1 MSEKENQEMDGKEK
15 KAAQEENVK
24 DEKIELADDDAEKAA
39 GGRSPMRLGPGFHCR
54 PGTQGPGDYQRL
66 QRPQIPAHVG

>member
-24 DEKIELADDDAEKAA
+24 GEKIEIAESEAEKAA
-39 GGRSPMRLGPGFHCR
+39 GGADFWFWDRETKKPK
-54 PGTQGPGDYQRL
+54 
-66 QRPQIPAHVG
+66 

>member
-39 GGRSPMRLGPGFHCR
+39 GGRSPMRL
-54 PGTQGPGDYQRL
+54 
-66 QRPQIPAHVG
+66 

>member
-1 MSEKENQEMDGKEK
+1 MMMECVGNRRMSEKENQEMDVKEK

-39 GGRSPMRLGPGFHCR
+39 GGRSPMRLEKEQLR
-54 PGTQGPGDYQRL
+54 IDE
-66 QRPQIPAHVG
+66 

>member
-1 MSEKENQEMDGKEK
+1 MSEKENQEMDDKEK

-39 GGRSPMRLGPGFHCR
+39 GGRSPMRLEKE
-54 PGTQGPGDYQRL
+54 
-66 QRPQIPAHVG
+66 QIRIDE